1 MTVMSATRSTSTW
14 NSRVGLWKTS
24 REVSWYVTDQT
35 AQSAAYYGAV
45 IRGHWDVENPN
56 HYVRDV
62 ALQEDASRI
71 RKNPGIMARL
81 RSFGLNILR
90 LNDVKNIA
98 AALFENAL
106 DPLRIITY
114 AGV

>member
-1 MTVMSATRSTSTW
+1 VIHHKIAAT
-14 NSRVGLWKTS
+14 GLWKTS
-24 REVSWYVTDQT
+24 REVSWWVTDQT
-35 AQSAAYYGAV
+35 TQSAARYGAV

-71 RKNPGIMARL
+71 RRNPGLMAWL
-81 RSFGLNILR
+81 RSFGLNVLP
-90 LNDVKNIA
+90 LNGIKNTA
-98 AALFENAL
+98 AALCENAL

-114 AGV
+114 TGL